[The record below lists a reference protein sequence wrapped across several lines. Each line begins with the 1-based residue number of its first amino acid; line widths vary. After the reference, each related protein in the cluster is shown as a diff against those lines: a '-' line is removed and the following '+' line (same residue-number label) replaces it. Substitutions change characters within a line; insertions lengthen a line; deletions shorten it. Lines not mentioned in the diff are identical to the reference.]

1 MKANSDA
8 WIALEDEEEG
18 DGEETARALFVEE
31 EEEEEE
37 EGTDLESDSEL
48 IKDLIDHFWK
58 LYVYFLSTI
67 FSIDNFAVPQN
78 DDLICL
84 LQPKTSAATLWE
96 RVQK

>member
-1 MKANSDA
+1 MKATSDA

-31 EEEEEE
+31 EEEE
-37 EGTDLESDSEL
+37 GTDLESDSES

-58 LYVYFLSTI
+58 LYVYFLCTV

-78 DDLICL
+78 DDL
-84 LQPKTSAATLWE
+84 AVAT
-96 RVQK
+96 

>member
-1 MKANSDA
+1 MKATPDA

-31 EEEEEE
+31 EEEEE
-37 EGTDLESDSEL
+37 GTDLESDSES

-58 LYVYFLSTI
+58 LYVYFLCTV

-78 DDLICL
+78 DDL
-84 LQPKTSAATLWE
+84 PVAT
-96 RVQK
+96 

>member
-1 MKANSDA
+1 MKATSDA

-37 EGTDLESDSEL
+37 EGTDLESDSES

-58 LYVYFLSTI
+58 LYVYF
-67 FSIDNFAVPQN
+67 
-78 DDLICL
+78 C
-84 LQPKTSAATLWE
+84 
-96 RVQK
+96 VQYFQ

>member
-1 MKANSDA
+1 MKATSDA

-18 DGEETARALFVEE
+18 DGEEE

-37 EGTDLESDSEL
+37 EGSDLESDSEL

-58 LYVYFLSTI
+58 LYVYFLCTV

-78 DDLICL
+78 DDL
-84 LQPKTSAATLWE
+84 AVAT
-96 RVQK
+96 

>member
-1 MKANSDA
+1 MKATSDA
-8 WIALEDEEEG
+8 WIASEDEEEG

-37 EGTDLESDSEL
+37 EEGTDLESDSES

-58 LYVYFLSTI
+58 LYVYFLCTV

-78 DDLICL
+78 DDL
-84 LQPKTSAATLWE
+84 AVAT
-96 RVQK
+96 

>member
-1 MKANSDA
+1 MKATSDA

-18 DGEETARALFVEE
+18 DGEETSRALFVEE

-37 EGTDLESDSEL
+37 EGTDLESDSES

-58 LYVYFLSTI
+58 LYVYFLCTV

-78 DDLICL
+78 DDL
-84 LQPKTSAATLWE
+84 PVAT
-96 RVQK
+96 

>member
-1 MKANSDA
+1 MKATSDA

-37 EGTDLESDSEL
+37 GTDLESDSES

-58 LYVYFLSTI
+58 LYVYFLCAV
-67 FSIDNFAVPQN
+67 FSIDNIAGPQT
-78 DDLICL
+78 DDL
-84 LQPKTSAATLWE
+84 AVAT
-96 RVQK
+96 

>member
-1 MKANSDA
+1 MKATSDA

-37 EGTDLESDSEL
+37 EGTDLESDSES

-58 LYVYFLSTI
+58 LYVYLCTV

-78 DDLICL
+78 DDL
-84 LQPKTSAATLWE
+84 AVAT
-96 RVQK
+96 

>member
-1 MKANSDA
+1 MKATSDA

-37 EGTDLESDSEL
+37 GTDLESDRES

-58 LYVYFLSTI
+58 LYVYFLCTV

-78 DDLICL
+78 DDL
-84 LQPKTSAATLWE
+84 AVAT
-96 RVQK
+96 

>member
-1 MKANSDA
+1 MKATSDA

-37 EGTDLESDSEL
+37 GTDLESDSES

-58 LYVYFLSTI
+58 LYVYFLCTV

-78 DDLICL
+78 DDL
-84 LQPKTSAATLWE
+84 AVAT
-96 RVQK
+96 

>member
-31 EEEEEE
+31 EEKEEEE
-37 EGTDLESDSEL
+37 EGTDLESDSES

-58 LYVYFLSTI
+58 SYVYFLCTL
-67 FSIDNFAVPQN
+67 FSIDNFAVPQK
-78 DDLICL
+78 DDL
-84 LQPKTSAATLWE
+84 AVAT
-96 RVQK
+96 

>member
-37 EGTDLESDSEL
+37 EGTDLESDNES
-48 IKDLIDHFWK
+48 IKDLIDHW
-58 LYVYFLSTI
+58 
-67 FSIDNFAVPQN
+67 
-78 DDLICL
+78 
-84 LQPKTSAATLWE
+84 
-96 RVQK
+96 

>member
-1 MKANSDA
+1 MKATSDA
-8 WIALEDEEEG
+8 WIALEDEEEV

-37 EGTDLESDSEL
+37 GTDLESDSES

-58 LYVYFLSTI
+58 LYVYFLCTV

-78 DDLICL
+78 DDL
-84 LQPKTSAATLWE
+84 PVAT
-96 RVQK
+96 

>member
-1 MKANSDA
+1 MKATSDA

-37 EGTDLESDSEL
+37 GTDLESDSES

-58 LYVYFLSTI
+58 LYVYLCTV

-78 DDLICL
+78 DDL
-84 LQPKTSAATLWE
+84 AVAT
-96 RVQK
+96 

>member
-1 MKANSDA
+1 MKATSDA

-37 EGTDLESDSEL
+37 STDLESDSES

-58 LYVYFLSTI
+58 LYVYFLCTV
-67 FSIDNFAVPQN
+67 FSIDNFAVPQK
-78 DDLICL
+78 DDL
-84 LQPKTSAATLWE
+84 AVAT
-96 RVQK
+96 

>member
-1 MKANSDA
+1 MKATSDA

-37 EGTDLESDSEL
+37 GTDLESDSES

-58 LYVYFLSTI
+58 LYVYFLCTV
-67 FSIDNFAVPQN
+67 FSIDNFAVPQK
-78 DDLICL
+78 DDL
-84 LQPKTSAATLWE
+84 AVAT
-96 RVQK
+96 

>member
-1 MKANSDA
+1 MKATSDA

-37 EGTDLESDSEL
+37 GTDLESDSES

-58 LYVYFLSTI
+58 LYVYFLCTV
-67 FSIDNFAVPQN
+67 FSIDNFAVPEN
-78 DDLICL
+78 DDL
-84 LQPKTSAATLWE
+84 PVAT
-96 RVQK
+96 